1 MTQESHLG
9 DYKSRGGKN
18 FEMNKNT
25 KILNLHVNE
34 KKCIMCECFLIS
46 PIHISTQSI
55 SSDPRKG
62 DFLSFVM
69 DY

>member
-1 MTQESHLG
+1 MIKTIHYSMTQESHLG

-34 KKCIMCECFLIS
+34 KKCI
-46 PIHISTQSI
+46 H
-55 SSDPRKG
+55 
-62 DFLSFVM
+62 V
-69 DY
+69 